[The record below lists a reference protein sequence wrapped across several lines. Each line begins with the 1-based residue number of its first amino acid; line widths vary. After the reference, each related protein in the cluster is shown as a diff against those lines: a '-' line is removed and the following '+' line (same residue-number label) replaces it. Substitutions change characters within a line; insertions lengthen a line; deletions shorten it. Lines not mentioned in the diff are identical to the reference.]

1 MQKWAYEKARTTVED
16 DFVSVEEIYYGIGF
30 LFYSE
35 IISRD
40 QYDNLMRIFRKN
52 HPNYIEEVY
61 E

>member
-1 MQKWAYEKARTTVED
+1 MQEWAYEKAREA
-16 DFVSVEEIYYGIGF
+16 VEEDLVSTQELYYGIGF

-40 QYDNLMRIFRKN
+40 QYDNLMRIFRKK
-52 HPNYIEEVY
+52 HPDYIEEVY

>member
-1 MQKWAYEKARTTVED
+1 MQEWAYEKARATVEED
-16 DFVSVEEIYYGIGF
+16 LVSTQELYYGIGF

-52 HPNYIEEVY
+52 HPDYIEEVY